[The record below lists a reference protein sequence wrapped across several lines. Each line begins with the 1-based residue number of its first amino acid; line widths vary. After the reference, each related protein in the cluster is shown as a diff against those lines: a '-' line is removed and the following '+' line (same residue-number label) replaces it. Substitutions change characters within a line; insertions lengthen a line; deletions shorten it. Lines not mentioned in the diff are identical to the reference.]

1 MEEQVHFL
9 KSGEWDH
16 LAACSRIHN
25 VGLRATPEQRELY
38 KNALRQA
45 LFAGNKVLK
54 AGGNAM
60 DAAVAA
66 VSLMEDCP
74 LFNCA
79 KGAVFNVAG
88 KVRNSF
94 LFFLFFSSERDID
107 LRIID

>member
-1 MEEQVHFL
+1 MFSL
-9 KSGEWDH
+9 
-16 LAACSRIHN
+16 IHN
-25 VGLRATPEQRELY
+25 LGLRATPEQRELY

-45 LFAGNKVLK
+45 LLAGNAVLQ

-66 VSLMEDCP
+66 ISWMEDCP

-88 KVRNSF
+88 KVRVSF
-94 LFFLFFSSERDID
+94 FPWRRGTF
-107 LRIID
+107 